1 MRARLARNVRCD
13 RRPLYIFRK
22 LHRETNTL
30 GLASACPQ
38 ARPPVATVRAP
49 PTDCRRRRMLVE
61 DAGLRPNRSHS
72 GWQQRG
78 PSACSIVTAALEWM
92 GEHLDE
98 RTVEGIWNRYRRSPQ
113 IIHLT
118 VRDWIRIR
126 YPRSNGWAGIWTS
139 EPSKASGI
147 GTATV
152 ADKSPNCQGLHQKS
166 ILSIVPN
173 NSNELLGTIK
183 GVRSYK

>member
-1 MRARLARNVRCD
+1 MRDPTTATDPVVK
-13 RRPLYIFRK
+13 K
-22 LHRETNTL
+22 LTNIAFQYLCERDLRETCESIDALFSSDVNFAGGPIPL
-30 GLASACPQ
+30 DW
-38 ARPPVATVRAP
+38 RPPA
-49 PTDCRRRRMLVE
+49 RRRGRPSQRRNLHVQIAGAVAMLVE
-61 DAGLRPNRSHS
+61 DAGLRPTRSHS
-72 GWQQRG
+72 GWRQRG
-78 PSACSIVTAALEWM
+78 PSACSIVTAALERM

-147 GTATV
+147 ATA
-152 ADKSPNCQGLHQKS
+152 D
-166 ILSIVPN
+166 
-173 NSNELLGTIK
+173 
-183 GVRSYK
+183 RRR